1 LSLFFYK
8 FAGSKV
14 EEMKTDSAFLIP
26 FVGLKDGHHH
36 FDYELDNTFFE
47 GYDFLDFN
55 EVNIKVA
62 LNFEKKPTIL
72 TLDFKAQGKVKIP
85 CDITTELFDFP
96 LDTEFQLVVKFG
108 AEVNQYNDEILIL
121 PQGSYELSVSQHL
134 YEMIV
139 LAIPQKRVHPGIED
153 GTLKSE
159 ILDKLK
165 ELQLQQEAPSEDV
178 DPRWDKLKDLL

>member
-1 LSLFFYK
+1 M
-8 FAGSKV
+8 KV
-14 EEMKTDSAFLIP
+14 
-26 FVGLKDGHHH
+26 
-36 FDYELDNTFFE
+36 
-47 GYDFLDFN
+47 
-55 EVNIKVA
+55 
-62 LNFEKKPTIL
+62 
-72 TLDFKAQGKVKIP
+72 P

-108 AEVNQYNDEILIL
+108 AEENQYNDEILIL
-121 PQGSYELSVSQHL
+121 PQGSYELSVSQYL

-165 ELQLQQEAPSEDV
+165 ELQPQQEAPSEDV

>member
-1 LSLFFYK
+1 
-8 FAGSKV
+8 
-14 EEMKTDSAFLIP
+14 
-26 FVGLKDGHHH
+26 
-36 FDYELDNTFFE
+36 
-47 GYDFLDFN
+47 
-55 EVNIKVA
+55 
-62 LNFEKKPTIL
+62 
-72 TLDFKAQGKVKIP
+72 
-85 CDITTELFDFP
+85 

-108 AEVNQYNDEILIL
+108 AEENQYNDEILIL
-121 PQGSYELSVSQHL
+121 PQGSYELSVSQYL

-165 ELQLQQEAPSEDV
+165 ELQPQQEAPSEDV